1 MKSGFFALLLL
12 LCASVSA
19 QQTQL
24 ASRIP
29 GTPQQTE
36 FLPFSDHL
44 SVIFIHENA
53 AEIIVMD
60 RDFNPLFERAVYD
73 LGLGPG
79 AVYLGVSEE
88 QTGWHLYFLSRGS
101 LVGVKIPRGGDTRI
115 VRMEGYGN
123 ANFSGSFSFNGTM
136 HLLRMSGWDNELRL
150 VKFRDGQ
157 QVFSETFPIATTD
170 FVSRASGDF
179 HKMGEESAT
188 LDESFHTAKWYRFG
202 DRLVFTLDTDNATEM
217 VEIDLLTS
225 TVHERRFDWE
235 ASSLSN
241 SLCLGSYLIHC
252 AKTTNQFSIDLYEME
267 SEEHTYSCIIDQQN
281 GIQESSANIGWYSNR
296 HRMMADQGAEALVHI
311 PDHYEWLES
320 LASHT
325 DIGIS
330 FAPSEQGFVL
340 EAGALS
346 STEELGASG
355 LVLDRH
361 ISQSTFSFELTI
373 PGSEQDMMAPLV
385 FSSLRYPGSVYSTQ
399 WLNGVVRIGRNEEGT
414 MEFWW
419 E

>member
-1 MKSGFFALLLL
+1 MKPGLFALFLL
-12 LCASVSA
+12 LCASTVA

-24 ASRIP
+24 ASQIP
-29 GTPQQTE
+29 GKPQQTE

-44 SVIFIHENA
+44 SVIFIHQNA

-73 LGLGPG
+73 LGLAPG
-79 AVYLGVSEE
+79 SAYLGVSEE

-136 HLLRMSGWDNELRL
+136 HLLRMSAWDNELRL

-157 QVFSETFPIATTD
+157 QVFSETFPIVTPD

-188 LDESFHTAKWYRFG
+188 LEESFHTAKWYRFG
-202 DRLVFTLDTDNATEM
+202 DRLVFTLDTDHATEM

-235 ASSLSN
+235 ESSLSN

-252 AKTTNQFSIDLYEME
+252 AKTADQFSINLYEME
-267 SEEHTYSCIIDQQN
+267 TEEHTYSCIIDQEN

-296 HRMMADQGAEALVHI
+296 HRMMADLGTDGLVHI
-311 PDHYEWLES
+311 QDHFEWLATLDS
-320 LASHT
+320 RT

-330 FAPSEQGFVL
+330 FAPSENGFII

-385 FSSLRYPGSVYSTQ
+385 FSSLRYPGRVYSTQ
-399 WLNGVVRIGRNEEGT
+399 WLNGVVRIGRHESGR

>member
-1 MKSGFFALLLL
+1 MKSGFFALFLL
-12 LCASVSA
+12 LCVAASA

-29 GTPQQTE
+29 GTPQTTE
-36 FLPFSDHL
+36 FLPFADHL

-60 RDFNPLFERAVYD
+60 REFNPLFERVVYD

-79 AVYLGVSEE
+79 ATYLGVSEE
-88 QTGWHLYFLSRGS
+88 AAGWHLYFLSRGS
-101 LVGVKIPRGGDTRI
+101 LVGVKIARGGDASI
-115 VRMEGYGN
+115 VRMQGYGN

-136 HLLRMSGWDNELRL
+136 HLLRMSAWDNELRL

-157 QVFSETFPIATTD
+157 QVFSETFPISTPD
-170 FVSRASGDF
+170 FVARASGEF
-179 HKMGEESAT
+179 HKMGEQSAT
-188 LDESFHTAKWYRFG
+188 LEESFHKAKWYRFG

-235 ASSLSN
+235 EASLSN

-252 AKTTNQFSIDLYEME
+252 ANTTGQFSIDLYEME
-267 SEEHTYSCIIDQQN
+267 SEEHSYSCIIDEQA
-281 GIQESSANIGWYSNR
+281 GIQESSAHVGWYSNR
-296 HRMMADQGAEALVHI
+296 HRMMADLDQAGLAHM
-311 PDHYEWLES
+311 PDYYEWLAT
-320 LASHT
+320 LDAHH

-330 FAPSEQGFVL
+330 FVPSEHGFMI

-346 STEELGASG
+346 STEEIGASG
-355 LVLDRH
+355 LVLDRS
-361 ISQSTFSFELTI
+361 ISRSTFSFELTI
-373 PGSEQDMMAPLV
+373 PGSEQEMMAPLV
-385 FSSLRYPGSVYSTQ
+385 FSSLRYPGKVYSAA
-399 WLNGVVRIGRNEEGT
+399 WLNGVVRIGRNENGRLD
-414 MEFWW
+414 FWW
-419 E
+419 D